1 MTTIPADPLDGARV
15 VLIGGSSGIGRAV
28 AEQARARG
36 AEVVIT
42 GRDEAKLARIGKL
55 IGAASTTVLDAHH
68 DQEIEH
74 FFAQL
79 GAVDHVV
86 SLVGDS
92 MTGGFLSTSPDT
104 MRHVLSSK
112 FWANWMIGRGA
123 ASVLRPGGSAVFTAG
138 TGGRAHEIS
147 GSYVANLAITA
158 LVEGLAV
165 ELAPDVRVNA
175 VAPTFMG
182 RATAFWREV
191 PAEELA
197 QQQAGFSESVPLKRT
212 GTVHEV
218 ASAYLYLMGN
228 SFVTGQVLVVD
239 GGVMLTK

>member
-1 MTTIPADPLDGARV
+1 MTAIPADSLDGARV
-15 VLIGGSSGIGRAV
+15 VVIGGSSGIGRGV
-28 AEQARARG
+28 AEQALARG
-36 AEVVIT
+36 ADVVIA

-55 IGAASTTVLDAHH
+55 IGSASTAVLDAH
-68 DQEIEH
+68 DDGEIER
-74 FFAQL
+74 FFARL
-79 GAVDHVV
+79 GSVDHVV

-92 MTGGFLSTSPDT
+92 MVGGFLRTSPAT
-104 MRHVLSSK
+104 MRHVLDSK

-138 TGGRAHEIS
+138 TGGRADEIS
-147 GSYVANLAITA
+147 ASYVANLAITA
-158 LVEGLAV
+158 LVQGLAV

-197 QQQAGFSESVPLKRT
+197 QQQAGFSESVPLGRT
-212 GTVHEV
+212 GTVSEV

-228 SFVTGQVLVVD
+228 SFVTGQVLAVD